1 MAECGSTDVKLE
13 KHIQCNKTCENMKRF
28 SDLFKERKIYY
39 PNGLIYF
46 GMKNFKYIQKTE

>member
-1 MAECGSTDVKLE
+1 
-13 KHIQCNKTCENMKRF
+13 MKRF